1 MKNMHELFKKYP
13 LDSEVIINGEKLS
26 SPYHIYD
33 GSLFF
38 VFGKCDANV
47 ATKILEEENMFPFID
62 ENGKALMAVWIGDFT
77 KANLDAHHELQ
88 ISLFASFT
96 KPLKIDSN
104 NFSIFNLLITKPDFR
119 MVCHGLW
126 NNTKRVVDYNK
137 EYLKL
142 NAFLTKSTIEK
153 IGNKE
158 KFSFCD
164 EDGNS
169 IVNGELEIVNKQSP
183 IIMWKV
189 LKSMGFEGIK
199 KAISSK
205 FISIKVVNTKNPFS
219 DKNLVASTYTHNS
232 NPFIRYFNHNDK
244 LEINNPF
251 YKALNFSPEI
261 IEQVNNVKM
270 VYLRPE

>member
-1 MKNMHELFKKYP
+1 
-13 LDSEVIINGEKLS
+13 
-26 SPYHIYD
+26 
-33 GSLFF
+33 
-38 VFGKCDANV
+38 
-47 ATKILEEENMFPFID
+47 
-62 ENGKALMAVWIGDFT
+62 MAVWIGDFT

-164 EDGNS
+164 EDGNT
-169 IVNGELEIVNKQSP
+169 IINGELEIVNKQSP

-219 DKNLVASTYTHNS
+219 DKNLVASTYTDNS
-232 NPFIRYFNHNDK
+232 NPFIRYFSHNDK